1 MASVVLRLSTGSSV
15 NTVGTGGNNSLGG
28 KMALSGSSPV
38 QYQITVSDNT
48 QNNLWDDLSKTDNFY
63 ENSDYRCIYIS
74 IISGSLADPKIFISN
89 TPKANFSFK
98 VANAKNTDAAV
109 IASDVIEPTDINAA
123 ASWSIE
129 NPSQIYAVPLLATG
143 QSLGAGDFIY
153 VWIKRKGAAIPGT
166 GLVLD
171 NMVLGIVGLE

>member
-1 MASVVLRLSTGSSV
+1 MANAVLRLSTGSAVS
-15 NTVGTGGNNSLGG
+15 TVGTGGNNSLGG

-63 ENSDYRCIYIS
+63 ENSDYRCVYIN

-89 TPKANFSFK
+89 TPKAKFSFK
-98 VANAKNTDAAV
+98 VANAKNTEAAI
-109 IASDVIEPTDINAA
+109 IASDIIEPTDVNAA
-123 ASWSIE
+123 AVWSDE
-129 NPSQIYAVPLLATG
+129 NPSQVNAVELLPSG
-143 QSLGAGDFIY
+143 QSLNAGDNIY